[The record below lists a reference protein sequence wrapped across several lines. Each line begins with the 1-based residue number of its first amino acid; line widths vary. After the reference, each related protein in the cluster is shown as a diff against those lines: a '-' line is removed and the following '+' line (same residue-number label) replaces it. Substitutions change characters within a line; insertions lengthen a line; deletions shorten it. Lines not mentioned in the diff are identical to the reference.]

1 MNIYLIGNNLT
12 SLVLANVLVNRRLK
26 VCLYYEKHQRLDL
39 STRTIA
45 ISNANHEFL
54 KKEISKLKTL
64 KPWVIESM
72 KIFSEINNYEKIL
85 EFNERKSQ
93 LFFMFQYEKL
103 FKLFE
108 GNLKKNKLFKK
119 KKLPKN
125 IKMII
130 NQKQNLFVNCDS
142 KNLIFKNYFS
152 DGINKDYKSFAFTT
166 ILNHKKIENYEAN
179 QIFTKFG
186 PIAFLPLSM
195 TKTAIV
201 FSLNKEE
208 IFNKEN
214 DVKDLIRKH
223 NKFYKITSIGKI
235 KKFPLKLFLQ
245 KKYFYKNI
253 LSFGDTIHQ
262 IHPLAGQGFNMTLRD
277 AKVLNKLIKEKT
289 DLGLQIDNSIFLKF
303 EKKTKHLNLLFSK
316 SIDLIYEIF
325 KKTENSP
332 RFITKN
338 IFKSINK
345 NNYLKTFFI
354 RSADEGL

>member
-12 SLVLANVLVNRRLK
+12 SLVLANVLVNRGLG
-26 VCLYYEKHQRLDL
+26 VCLYYEKDKRMDL

-54 KKEISKLKTL
+54 DQEISKLKTL

-85 EFNERKSQ
+85 EFNENKSQ

-103 FKLFE
+103 FKLFAN
-108 GNLKKNKLFKK
+108 NLKKNKLFKK

-125 IKMII
+125 VKQIIKHK
-130 NQKQNLFVNCDS
+130 QKLLINCDS
-142 KNLIFKNYFS
+142 KNVIFKNFFNK
-152 DGINKDYKSFAFTT
+152 GIIKDYKSFAFTT
-166 ILNHKKIENYEAN
+166 IIKHKKIKNYEAN
-179 QIFTKFG
+179 QIFTKYG
-186 PIAFLPLSM
+186 PIAFLPLSI

-208 IFNKEN
+208 IFDKEN
-214 DVKDLIRKH
+214 DVKDLIKKH

-245 KKYFYKNI
+245 KKYVYKNI

-277 AKVLNKLIKEKT
+277 IKVLNKLIKEKME
-289 DLGLQIDNSIFLKF
+289 LGLQIDNSIFLRF

-325 KKTENSP
+325 KKIENSP
-332 RFITKN
+332 RFIPKR

-345 NNYLKTFFI
+345 NNNLKTFFMK
-354 RSADEGL
+354 SADVGL